1 MYREGQSRGRPNETE
16 GGRTVVRIATPA
28 SVLQP
33 RPRSTVHDFR
43 APPVLFFPRSSQR
56 QKKRNVRSKGG
67 LRFPGGDAC
76 YLSTEGSWSI
86 DRRNERKPARKI
98 SVAFPVASFSRH
110 FSSPVRWPRLRYHPP
125 CGFGRSNLWHSEPRR
140 SLRRS
145 ELQRGR
151 VEEYLKNRWMVSSY
165 CYHEMQQPRC
175 MDRCT
180 GGGCRFDGKPV
191 GSSRNLASHPALPGT
206 RGTRSWN
213 VRAYIPCWSIPCEL
227 LTYKEWQSMLTR
239 WGGVRWQWGAESSCR
254 RSRSRGRHQRT

>member
-86 DRRNERKPARKI
+86 DRRNERKPARKNLGRFSGGI
-98 SVAFPVASFSRH
+98 VFPPLFVAGKMAAVAI
-110 FSSPVRWPRLRYHPP
+110 PP
-125 CGFGRSNLWHSEPRR
+125 
-140 SLRRS
+140 SLRIWAFES
-145 ELQRGR
+145 
-151 VEEYLKNRWMVSSY
+151 
-165 CYHEMQQPRC
+165 
-175 MDRCT
+175 
-180 GGGCRFDGKPV
+180 
-191 GSSRNLASHPALPGT
+191 
-206 RGTRSWN
+206 
-213 VRAYIPCWSIPCEL
+213 
-227 LTYKEWQSMLTR
+227 LTQ
-239 WGGVRWQWGAESSCR
+239 
-254 RSRSRGRHQRT
+254 

>member
-1 MYREGQSRGRPNETE
+1 MKPRAAERLFESRLPRQCCNRVRGPRFTISGPRRFCFFLARRNARKKETYDQRVVSVFQEETRATWAPREVG
-16 GGRTVVRIATPA
+16 
-28 SVLQP
+28 
-33 RPRSTVHDFR
+33 RSTEETR
-43 APPVLFFPRSSQR
+43 
-56 QKKRNVRSKGG
+56 
-67 LRFPGGDAC
+67 
-76 YLSTEGSWSI
+76 GS
-86 DRRNERKPARKI
+86 RREKI

-145 ELQRGR
+145 VLRRGR
-151 VEEYLKNRWMVSSY
+151 IEEYSKNRWMVSSY

-191 GSSRNLASHPALPGT
+191 GSSRNLASHPTLPGT